1 MDCSRCQGLM
11 VEERFEDARG
21 DLREVSFHG
30 WRCVCCGNIVD
41 PIIIKH
47 RAGLFS
53 TALPGLTEQS
63 LAHAALLHPLSLLN
77 PETTAGC

>member
-1 MDCSRCQGLM
+1 M

-21 DLREVSFHG
+21 DLLEVSFHG

-53 TALPGLTEQS
+53 TTLSGLTEQS
-63 LAHAALLHPLSLLN
+63 LAHAAFFCSFPLSN
-77 PETTAGC
+77 TETTAGG

>member
-1 MDCSRCQGLM
+1 M

-21 DLREVSFHG
+21 GLCEVSFHG

-53 TALPGLTEQS
+53 TALPGLTEPS
-63 LAHAALLHPLSLLN
+63 LAQAAFLYPFSLLN
-77 PETTAGC
+77 PETTAGS